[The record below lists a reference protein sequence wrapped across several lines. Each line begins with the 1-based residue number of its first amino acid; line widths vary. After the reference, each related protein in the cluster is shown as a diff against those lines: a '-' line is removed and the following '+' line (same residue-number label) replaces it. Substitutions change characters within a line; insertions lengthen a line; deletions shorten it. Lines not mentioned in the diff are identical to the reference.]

1 MVPLIEVVNC
11 HGSKTVMQQVN
22 YSVATLVI
30 CDAQKY
36 STIFWKF
43 QNIDYIHKRPYAIY
57 LFCNLIQIQLREG
70 YQISSQACSVETFA
84 NFAVEFMKI

>member
-1 MVPLIEVVNC
+1 MNFR
-11 HGSKTVMQQVN
+11 KTCKIK
-22 YSVATLVI
+22 YVI

-43 QNIDYIHKRPYAIY
+43 QNIYYIHKRPYAIY

-70 YQISSQACSVETFA
+70 YQISSQACSVKTCA
-84 NFAVEFMKI
+84 NFALVWNS